1 MCPCLCVFHD
11 IARVRAHFFV
21 SHTNSPPPFLLQG
34 KSIESN
40 IDLFDVTRCLAVV
53 PKTEVRNMASKL
65 CIQLHSFPRDLFK
78 KIKET
83 EIVDGQ
89 DNQILNAMKKELR
102 HLVSFKINSV

>member
-1 MCPCLCVFHD
+1 MCPCLCVFRD
-11 IARVRAHFFV
+11 IARVRAHLFV

-34 KSIESN
+34 NKS
-40 IDLFDVTRCLAVV
+40 IDLFDVIRCLAVV

-89 DNQILNAMKKELR
+89 DNEILNAMKVELR
-102 HLVSFKINSV
+102 HLVSFKRNFVL

>member
-1 MCPCLCVFHD
+1 
-11 IARVRAHFFV
+11 VRAHLFV
-21 SHTNSPPPFLLQG
+21 SHTNFPSPFLLQG

-40 IDLFDVTRCLAVV
+40 IDLFDVIRCLAVV

-83 EIVDGQ
+83 EIVDGL
-89 DNQILNAMKKELR
+89 DNEILNAMKLELR
-102 HLVSFKINSV
+102 HLVSFTINSVK

>member
-11 IARVRAHFFV
+11 IARVRAHLFV
-21 SHTNSPPPFLLQG
+21 SHSNSPPIFLLQDG
-34 KSIESN
+34 ISIDS
-40 IDLFDVTRCLAVV
+40 IDLFDLIRCLAVV

-83 EIVDGQ
+83 EIVAGE
-89 DNQILNAMKKELR
+89 DNQILNTMKLELR
-102 HLVSFKINSV
+102 HLVSLKIDSV

>member
-11 IARVRAHFFV
+11 IARVRAHLFV

-34 KSIESN
+34 NKS

-89 DNQILNAMKKELR
+89 DNQILNAMKVELR
-102 HLVSFKINSV
+102 HLVSFKSNFVL

>member
-1 MCPCLCVFHD
+1 MFHD

-34 KSIESN
+34 NKS
-40 IDLFDVTRCLAVV
+40 IDLFDVIRCLAVV

-102 HLVSFKINSV
+102 HLVSFKSNSVL

>member
-11 IARVRAHFFV
+11 IARVRAHLNF
-21 SHTNSPPPFLLQG
+21 PPPFLLQG
-34 KSIESN
+34 KLIESN
-40 IDLFDVTRCLAVV
+40 LDLFDVTRCLADVR
-53 PKTEVRNMASKL
+53 KTEVRNMASKL